1 MTEPTPHTMK
11 QSNEDG
17 VFPIPNDYLFISQP
31 KQSNGLVICL
41 VVMLI
46 FLLSLGH
53 HKKVKFLMLG

>member
-31 KQSNGLVICL
+31 KQSNWTCYL
-41 VVMLI
+41 VVCPYHNCYC
-46 FLLSLGH
+46 FY
-53 HKKVKFLMLG
+53 V